1 MNLGPLRLTSCA
13 KKGKELVQLDQRL
26 LSYILS
32 TYIFFPYDSFD
43 HQDDDDD
50 AALDHGLR
58 VFARS
63 ATVELLQELQ
73 QHMDGQWIFLFMLS
87 EL

>member
-1 MNLGPLRLTSCA
+1 MYNWTYNP
-13 KKGKELVQLDQRL
+13 
-26 LSYILS
+26 S

-43 HQDDDDD
+43 HQDDDDDD